1 RKFSPHDM
9 CATSIHYMI
18 KIGLSKSQIVDI
30 SGRTEQTID
39 RFYDINTEEELLEG
53 LNKLVEV
60 LK

>member
-1 RKFSPHDM
+1 
-9 CATSIHYMI
+9 MI